1 MEKKKLLET
10 ANKNFRPKEELLLS
24 GIFMKVRGD
33 SSSSRLVELYER
45 QLVYYTVTLELI
57 AEH

>member
-10 ANKNFRPKEELLLS
+10 ISKNFRPKEDLLLS

-33 SSSSRLVELYER
+33 PSTSRLLELYER
-45 QLVYYTVTLELI
+45 QLLYYTVILSLI
-57 AEH
+57 